1 MKRNVLF
8 TALVASLALTGC
20 GQRGASTS
28 ADPTAGFAVDSLQLA
43 DSTVCEGSAAVVS
56 MRLVYPSGSDAA
68 ADSMRLWLAD
78 VMASA
83 SASYGAPQMF
93 SLEQAGQLPVVAR
106 TVTDSL
112 LKVAQR
118 DFAELAGENT
128 REMFYSFDYNADTLA
143 VTPTYATIQ
152 FSGYTFTGG
161 AHGSFYILPAV
172 FTRPEGHQLTWND
185 LIAPDRK
192 AELLGM
198 IRRALMEQYFDVS
211 TDEAFAEMLLVKPDE
226 ITLPVAGPALSP
238 EGLHVIYQQYEI
250 APYACGMPSCIIP
263 MEDLRPLLNP
273 SLKI

>member
-1 MKRNVLF
+1 MKRCLLFPVLVIAMA
-8 TALVASLALTGC
+8 TTGC
-20 GQRGASTS
+20 GQRGASS
-28 ADPTAGFAVDSLQLA
+28 SVDPTAGFAVDSLQLA
-43 DSTVCEGSAAVVS
+43 DSTICEGSTAVVN

-83 SASYGAPQMF
+83 STNYGAPQMF
-93 SLEQAGQLPVVAR
+93 SLEQANKLPAVAR

-226 ITLPVAGPALSP
+226 ITLPVGGPALSP

-273 SLKI
+273 SLRL

>member
-1 MKRNVLF
+1 
-8 TALVASLALTGC
+8 
-20 GQRGASTS
+20 
-28 ADPTAGFAVDSLQLA
+28 
-43 DSTVCEGSAAVVS
+43 

-83 SASYGAPQMF
+83 STNYGAPQMF
-93 SLEQAGQLPVVAR
+93 SLEQANKLPAVAR

-112 LKVAQR
+112 LKVARR

-172 FTRPEGHQLTWND
+172 FTRPEGHQLTWAD
-185 LIAPDRK
+185 LVAPDRK

-226 ITLPVAGPALSP
+226 ITLPVGGPALSP

-273 SLKI
+273 SLRL